1 MFCLRGGHT
10 TPVNFFTEVVLL
22 DSKQFLMG
30 MGLGMLAGGAVGR
43 MLPRKQNPG
52 KHMVSRA
59 LRSMGDVI
67 DEVSTVI
74 GK

>member
-1 MFCLRGGHT
+1 M
-10 TPVNFFTEVVLL
+10 